1 MRPGAA
7 ARLAGLLLAAA
18 APAGCRADPP
28 PSPDSELTVFVAASL
43 LRPFEEIAAEL
54 ERATPGLAV
63 RLNAAGSQQLARQL
77 SLGARAGV
85 YASADERW
93 MQFARERG
101 LVEPP
106 VPLARN
112 RLAAVFADRPELSG
126 MTLINLASP
135 GVKVVLAAPAVPLG
149 RYAREAL
156 RKLGAARGFGP
167 DFAARVEEAA
177 VSLEQNSNAVTARI
191 RLGEADAAIVY
202 ASDVRAADS
211 TLRVVAIPEPYNVT
225 ATYPIAVVRGAE
237 PAAPARA
244 FVAMATGPQGQA
256 ILARHGFMPADSTVP

>member
-1 MRPGAA
+1 MKVGAVV
-7 ARLAGLLLAAA
+7 RLAGLLLAA

-28 PSPDSELTVFVAASL
+28 PDPGSELTVFVAASL

-85 YASADERW
+85 FASADERW

-112 RLAAVFADRPELSG
+112 RLAAVFADRPELGG
-126 MTLINLASP
+126 MTLLNLASP

-149 RYAREAL
+149 GYAREAL

-167 DFAARVEEAA
+167 DFAARVEQAA
-177 VSLEQNSNAVTARI
+177 VSLEQNSSAVTTRV

-202 ASDVRAADS
+202 ASDVSAADS
-211 TLRVVAIPEPYNVT
+211 TLRVVPIPDPYNVT

-237 PAAPARA
+237 AAGAARA
-244 FVAMATGPQGQA
+244 FVAIATGAQGQA
-256 ILARHGFMPADSTVP
+256 ILARHGFMPADSTAP

>member
-18 APAGCRADPP
+18 LAGGRADPP
-28 PSPDSELTVFVAASL
+28 LDPDRELTVFVAASL
-43 LRPFEEIAAEL
+43 LRPFEEIADEL

-77 SLGARAGV
+77 SLGAHAGV
-85 YASADERW
+85 FASADERW

-112 RLAAVFADRPELSG
+112 RLAVVFADRPELRG
-126 MTLINLASP
+126 MTLLNLASP
-135 GVKVVLAAPAVPLG
+135 GVKVVLAEPEVPLG

-167 DFAARVEEAA
+167 DFAARVEQGA
-177 VSLEQNSNAVTARI
+177 VSLEQNGSAVIARV

-211 TLRVVAIPEPYNVT
+211 ALRVVPIPEPYNVT

-237 PAAPARA
+237 RADQARS
-244 FVAMATGPQGQA
+244 FVAIATGAQGQA
-256 ILARHGFMPADSTVP
+256 ILARHGFLPADSAE

>member
-1 MRPGAA
+1 MRRGAA
-7 ARLAGLLLAAA
+7 ARLACLLLAAA
-18 APAGCRADPP
+18 VPSGCRADPP
-28 PSPDSELTVFVAASL
+28 LDPDRELTVFVAASL
-43 LRPFEEIAAEL
+43 LGPFEEIAAEL

-85 YASADERW
+85 FASADERW

-101 LVEPP
+101 LVEAP
-106 VPLARN
+106 VPLVRN
-112 RLAAVFADRPELSG
+112 RLTAVFADRPELSG
-126 MTLINLASP
+126 MTLLNLASP
-135 GVKVVLAAPAVPLG
+135 GVKVVLAEPAVPLG

-167 DFAARVEEAA
+167 DFAARVEQAA
-177 VSLEQNSNAVTARI
+177 VSLEQNSNAVASRI

-202 ASDVRAADS
+202 ASDARAADS
-211 TLRVVAIPEPYNVT
+211 ALRVVPIPEPYNVT

-244 FVAMATGPQGQA
+244 FVSLATGPEGQA
-256 ILARHGFMPADSTVP
+256 ILARHGFMPADSSSP

>member
-1 MRPGAA
+1 MKVGAA
-7 ARLAGLLLAAA
+7 ARLSGLLLAAA

-28 PSPDSELTVFVAASL
+28 LDPDRELTVFVAASL

-77 SLGARAGV
+77 SLGAHAEV
-85 YASADERW
+85 LASADERW
-93 MQFARERG
+93 MQFARQRG

-112 RLAAVFADRPELSG
+112 RLAAVFANRPGLGG
-126 MTLINLASP
+126 MTLLNLASP
-135 GVKVVLAAPAVPLG
+135 GVKVVLAAPAAPLG

-156 RKLGAARGFGP
+156 RRLGAARGFGP
-167 DFAARVEEAA
+167 DFAARVEQGA
-177 VSLEQNSNAVTARI
+177 VSLEQNSGAVIARV

-211 TLRVVAIPEPYNVT
+211 TLRVVPIPEAYNVT
-225 ATYPIAVVRGAE
+225 ATYPIAVVRGAA
-237 PAAPARA
+237 PAGPARA
-244 FVAMATGPQGQA
+244 FVAIATGARGQA
-256 ILARHGFMPADSTVP
+256 ILARHGFMPADSGAP

>member
-7 ARLAGLLLAAA
+7 ARLAGLLLAATA
-18 APAGCRADPP
+18 AGCRAVPP
-28 PSPDSELTVFVAASL
+28 LDPDSELTVFVAASL

-54 ERATPGLAV
+54 QRVTPGLAV

-77 SLGARAGV
+77 SLGARVGV
-85 YASADERW
+85 FASADERW

-106 VPLARN
+106 LPLARN
-112 RLAAVFADRPELSG
+112 RLAVVFADRPELGS
-126 MTLINLASP
+126 MTLLNLASP

-177 VSLEQNSNAVTARI
+177 VSLEQNSSAVTARI

-202 ASDVRAADS
+202 ASEVAADS
-211 TLRVVAIPEPYNVT
+211 ALRVVPIPEPYNVT
-225 ATYPIAVVRGAE
+225 VTYPIAVVRGAE

-244 FVAMATGPQGQA
+244 FVALATGPQGQA
-256 ILARHGFMPADSTVP
+256 ILARHGFMPADSALP